1 MVSSIVAVVG
11 RRGEEEGSDDVG
23 EITVNGEIVPFENV
37 SRNGGQGGS
46 KVVVRLDVAW
56 LRG

>member
-1 MVSSIVAVVG
+1 MDSSSVVVG
-11 RRGEEEGSDDVG
+11 RWGEKEGSDDVG
-23 EITVNGEIVPFENV
+23 EITVYGEIVPFENI
-37 SRNGGQGGS
+37 SRHGGQGGA